1 MMKDLIT
8 PALAAG
14 FTAALLAC
22 GDAQPADAPPASE
35 LAAEAPEYPKVERS
49 EDGLTVINRG
59 DDLPDD
65 LAFREV
71 ATIGGMTDERV
82 QWTAIRPSDLALV
95 DDYLVVLDRAGFRV
109 DIFDRSGERTHAF
122 GSQGGGPGEL
132 IQPAHVAGMGGA
144 VGVYD
149 AGRLG
154 IARFTLDGRYDGVR
168 EVDHPPGSDGF
179 AVLDDALVLVE
190 AVGHREPGDSVRDE
204 LVRITPDAEREVIVS
219 LRKVRPRHH
228 QYTGCVGIA
237 LDPVFSP
244 SVVWTALDGRIG
256 GAAGTP
262 YAIEIRSEGERRT
275 IMREVEPR
283 AVDESDAAAE
293 LRDLSVGTPA
303 MSGPWGSVPASR
315 CTITAEEQAEVRGF
329 EPELQSVRA
338 LVFRPGGELWVKRGH
353 LTGEEPLIDRFDA
366 EGSYLGTR
374 TGGPFPAVFLSRDTF
389 AAIDQDEMEVPIVR
403 IFLVE

>member
-1 MMKDLIT
+1 MMRARFGVPI
-8 PALAAG
+8 AA
-14 FTAALLAC
+14 TTLLLLAC
-22 GDAQPADAPPASE
+22 GDAQPADAPPAAE
-35 LAAEAPEYPKVERS
+35 LAVEAPEYPKIERS
-49 EDGLTVINRG
+49 DDGVTVINRG

-65 LAFREV
+65 LTFREV
-71 ATIGGMTDERV
+71 ATIGGMADERV
-82 QWTAIRPSDLALV
+82 QWTAIRSSDLALV
-95 DDYLVVLDRAGFRV
+95 DDYLVILDRAGFRV
-109 DIFDRSGERTHAF
+109 EVFDRNGERTHAF

-132 IQPAHVAGMGGA
+132 IHPALVAAMGGA

-179 AVLDDALVLVE
+179 AILDDALVLVE

-204 LVRITPDAEREVIVS
+204 LVRIGPDAEREVIAS
-219 LRKVRPRHH
+219 LRKARPRHH
-228 QYTGCVGIA
+228 RYTGCVGIA
-237 LDPVFSP
+237 LGPVFSP
-244 SVVWTALDGRIG
+244 AVVWTALDGRIG
-256 GAAGTP
+256 AAAGTP
-262 YAIEIRSEGERRT
+262 YAIEVRSEGERRT
-275 IMREVEPR
+275 IVREVESR
-283 AVDESDAAAE
+283 AVDESDAAGE
-293 LRDLSVGTPA
+293 LRDRTVTTPA

-329 EPELQSVRA
+329 EPELQSVREM
-338 LVFRPGGELWVKRGH
+338 VFRPGGELWVKRGH

-374 TGGPFPAVFLSRDTF
+374 TGGPFPSVFLSQDTF

-403 IFLVE
+403 IFRIE